1 MWWVIL
7 NLGMF
12 VLVILM
18 QPLALINWLRSEILS
33 WDGDQ
38 ESVLLKTIS
47 NYVQPLIIVTL
58 NSGVIP
64 VLVDIIADLEKHKTK
79 SSRQVAIMKK
89 NFIFQ
94 IINAIFLQITLSA
107 SIKMLID
114 QL

>member
-1 MWWVIL
+1 
-7 NLGMF
+7 
-12 VLVILM
+12 M
-18 QPLALINWLRSEILS
+18 QPLALINWLKSEILS
-33 WDGDQ
+33 WNNGEQ

-64 VLVDIIADLEKHKTK
+64 VLVDIIADLEHHKTK

-94 IINAIFLQITLSA
+94 ILNVIFLQITLST
-107 SIKMLID
+107 SIN
-114 QL
+114 